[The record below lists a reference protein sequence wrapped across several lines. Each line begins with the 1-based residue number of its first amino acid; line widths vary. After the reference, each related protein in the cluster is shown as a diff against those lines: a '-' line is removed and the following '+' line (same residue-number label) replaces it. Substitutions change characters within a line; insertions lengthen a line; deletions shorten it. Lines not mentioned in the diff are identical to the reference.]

1 MTLSSFRLLQ
11 YHQKIDRELRA
22 EISRRW
28 PDIFR
33 IQRLKR
39 LKLAIKD
46 RLENKAS
53 APLGRAMR
61 LNNI

>member
-11 YHQKIDRELRA
+11 YHQRIDRELRA

-46 RLENKAS
+46 RLAKKAS
-53 APLGRAMR
+53 APLGRATR
-61 LNNI
+61 LHKI

>member
-1 MTLSSFRLLQ
+1 
-11 YHQKIDRELRA
+11 LRV
-22 EISRRW
+22 EQRRRF

-46 RLENKAS
+46 RLHKLS
-53 APLGRAMR
+53 AGRRPRAT
-61 LNNI
+61 I

>member
-46 RLENKAS
+46 RLENNARV
-53 APLGRAMR
+53 PFGRAMR
-61 LNNI
+61 LNKI